1 MTRNSEQKLKY
12 LKNEKSFQGELK
24 TFFII
29 LKELSVA
36 SNSVRPE
43 SVPLI
48 RLLILV
54 SIKYGFDKN
63 FIVSV

>member
-1 MTRNSEQKLKY
+1 MTKNSEQKLKY

-36 SNSVRPE
+36 FNSVRPE

-48 RLLILV
+48 RLN
-54 SIKYGFDKN
+54 KN
-63 FIVSV
+63 LEFSNNSVNKVQI

>member
-1 MTRNSEQKLKY
+1 MTKNSEQKLKY

-36 SNSVRPE
+36 FNSVRPE
-43 SVPLI
+43 SVSLI
-48 RLLILV
+48 RLN
-54 SIKYGFDKN
+54 KN
-63 FIVSV
+63 LKFSNISANKVRI

>member
-1 MTRNSEQKLKY
+1 MTKNSEQKLKY

-29 LKELSVA
+29 LKELSIA

-43 SVPLI
+43 IVPLI
-48 RLLILV
+48 RLSDNI
-54 SIKYGFDKN
+54 
-63 FIVSV
+63 SVNKVRI

>member
-1 MTRNSEQKLKY
+1 MY

-36 SNSVRPE
+36 FNSVRPE
-43 SVPLI
+43 SVSLI
-48 RLLILV
+48 RLN
-54 SIKYGFDKN
+54 KN
-63 FIVSV
+63 LKFSNISANKVRI

>member
-1 MTRNSEQKLKY
+1 MY

-29 LKELSVA
+29 LKELSIA

-48 RLLILV
+48 RLSDNI
-54 SIKYGFDKN
+54 
-63 FIVSV
+63 SVNKVRI

>member
-1 MTRNSEQKLKY
+1 MY

-24 TFFII
+24 AFFII